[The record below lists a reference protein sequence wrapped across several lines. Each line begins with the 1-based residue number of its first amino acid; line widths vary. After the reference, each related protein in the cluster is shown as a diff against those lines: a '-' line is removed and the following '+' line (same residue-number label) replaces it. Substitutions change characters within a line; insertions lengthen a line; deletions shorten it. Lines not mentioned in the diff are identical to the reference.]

1 MDNIYKGLND
11 KQKQAVATENKRA
24 LVIAG
29 AGSGK
34 TTVLTRKIA
43 HIINSGVSAQNIFA
57 VTFTNKAAKE
67 MKERVEKLFNKN
79 TVDGIWIGT
88 FHSLFNKI
96 LRKHAHLVGVETNY
110 EIIDDEDQKKYLE

>member
-79 TVDGIWIGT
+79 TVDVVFG
-88 FHSLFNKI
+88 
-96 LRKHAHLVGVETNY
+96 
-110 EIIDDEDQKKYLE
+110 